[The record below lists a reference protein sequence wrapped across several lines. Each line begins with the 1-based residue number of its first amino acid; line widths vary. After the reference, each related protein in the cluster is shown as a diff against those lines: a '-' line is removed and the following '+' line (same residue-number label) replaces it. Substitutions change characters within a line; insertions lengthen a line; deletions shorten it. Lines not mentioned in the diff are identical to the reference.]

1 MKAKDRKIQKPTEQ
15 MVELLKRT
23 ASNDEKERTVAM
35 QALAAALQVPLRE
48 GLLNGDILDNIFTP
62 EPLDPGATA
71 EYPLDLYQQHNDGQ
85 YVAYTISSEG
95 AIPTRTVVSD
105 SITVQTYKM
114 GNSID
119 WLLDYARAARWNVV
133 SRAMEV
139 LQNGF
144 IRKMNTD
151 GWRALI
157 SAAAGRTDYQGG
169 APMVFDSGA
178 TAGQF
183 TKRLVSLMK
192 TTMARLAGG
201 NSTTPNRG
209 RLTDLYVSEEALEDI
224 REWDADEVDDFT
236 RRDIFLASDESG
248 PLAKIYGVNLH
259 PLFELGV
266 GQEFQNFADSIGVT
280 MGTSDEEIVVGLDL
294 SKSDSFVM
302 PIKEPITVFDDP
314 FLHRRGK
321 AGVYAWTNL
330 GFAVLDPRRVILG
343 SI

>member
-15 MVELLKRT
+15 MVDLLKRT

-151 GWRALI
+151 GWRVLI

-201 NSTTPNRG
+201 NSTTPHRG

-224 REWDADEVDDFT
+224 REWDHDEVDDYT
-236 RRDIFLASDESG
+236 RQIIFNAQDESG

-266 GQEFQNFADSIGVT
+266 GQEFQNFANSIGVT

-330 GFAVLDPRRVILG
+330 GFSCLDPRRVILG